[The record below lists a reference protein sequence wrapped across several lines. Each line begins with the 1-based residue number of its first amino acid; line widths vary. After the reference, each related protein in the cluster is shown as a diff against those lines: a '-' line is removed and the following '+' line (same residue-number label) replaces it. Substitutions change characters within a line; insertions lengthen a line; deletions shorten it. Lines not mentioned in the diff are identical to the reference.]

1 MGPCR
6 LLKTIFAQ
14 FLGKYRVVSALF
26 GKIERLTFTGTFDAF
41 QHLVKSHSFKQICF
55 PHRSEMGVLKSFL
68 NSRFIEVLLCRRKVQ
83 GSKLYEPQSFRA
95 ASTPLTPSNNT
106 LEKEPHH
113 APRSSPVPCRRRRKL
128 PSSRRRR
135 TGPRRVRQG
144 RALPRSP
151 HRRRGRGDRRAF
163 WHLDFLAGLKGIRH
177 VKAEAWSVHFEGRQP
192 KAETVVIEDRL
203 SFPADHPFL
212 EAFDRLKK
220 IAGDAAVKYTI
231 PSPSMLHLICCVRA
245 TDYEPIAAYKDNE
258 ELLLDDLAQTW
269 TDAMLALYERGC
281 RYLQLDDTSWGEFCS
296 AEKRAAY
303 AARGIDVDAV
313 ARSYVGV
320 LNRIIA
326 AKPADL
332 TLTMHICRGNFRS
345 TWFSSGGYEPIAEI
359 LFANCPVDGFF
370 LEYDS
375 ERSGGFE
382 PLRFIKDQTVVLGL
396 ITSKFPEL
404 EDKEAVKARI
414 AEAAK
419 YVPLV
424 QLCLSPQCGFSSTEE
439 GNIMTEEEQWAKVRL
454 VVEIARE
461 VWQDA

>member
-1 MGPCR
+1 MPHVLPPYRADVVGSFLRPAAVAQAR
-6 LLKTIFAQ
+6 AAFARGE
-14 FLGKYRVVSALF
+14 LSREALTAVEDEE
-26 GKIERLTFTGTFDAF
+26 IAA
-41 QHLVKSHSFKQICF
+41 LVKK
-55 PHRSEMGVLKSFL
+55 ELDNG
-68 NSRFIEVLLCRRKVQ
+68 
-83 GSKLYEPQSFRA
+83 
-95 ASTPLTPSNNT
+95 LTAVT
-106 LEKEPHH
+106 DGEF
-113 APRSSPVPCRRRRKL
+113 
-128 PSSRRRR
+128 
-135 TGPRRVRQG
+135 
-144 RALPRSP
+144 
-151 HRRRGRGDRRAF
+151 RRAF

-332 TLTMHICRGNFRS
+332 TLTMH
-345 TWFSSGGYEPIAEI
+345 TWFSSGGYEPIAKI

-375 ERSGGFE
+375 DRSGGFE

>member
-1 MGPCR
+1 MPHVLPPYRADVVGSFLRPAAVAQAR
-6 LLKTIFAQ
+6 AAFARGE
-14 FLGKYRVVSALF
+14 LSREALTAVEDEE
-26 GKIERLTFTGTFDAF
+26 IAA
-41 QHLVKSHSFKQICF
+41 LVKK
-55 PHRSEMGVLKSFL
+55 ELDNG
-68 NSRFIEVLLCRRKVQ
+68 
-83 GSKLYEPQSFRA
+83 
-95 ASTPLTPSNNT
+95 LTAVT
-106 LEKEPHH
+106 DGEF
-113 APRSSPVPCRRRRKL
+113 
-128 PSSRRRR
+128 
-135 TGPRRVRQG
+135 
-144 RALPRSP
+144 
-151 HRRRGRGDRRAF
+151 RRAF

-258 ELLLDDLAQTW
+258 ELLLDDL
-269 TDAMLALYERGC
+269 
-281 RYLQLDDTSWGEFCS
+281 
-296 AEKRAAY
+296 
-303 AARGIDVDAV
+303 

>member
-1 MGPCR
+1 MPHVLPPYRADVVGSFLRPAAVAQAR
-6 LLKTIFAQ
+6 AAFARGE
-14 FLGKYRVVSALF
+14 LSREALTAVEDEE
-26 GKIERLTFTGTFDAF
+26 IAA
-41 QHLVKSHSFKQICF
+41 LVKK
-55 PHRSEMGVLKSFL
+55 ELDNG
-68 NSRFIEVLLCRRKVQ
+68 
-83 GSKLYEPQSFRA
+83 
-95 ASTPLTPSNNT
+95 LTAVT
-106 LEKEPHH
+106 DGEF
-113 APRSSPVPCRRRRKL
+113 
-128 PSSRRRR
+128 
-135 TGPRRVRQG
+135 
-144 RALPRSP
+144 
-151 HRRRGRGDRRAF
+151 RRAF

-220 IAGDAAVKYTI
+220 IAGD
-231 PSPSMLHLICCVRA
+231 
-245 TDYEPIAAYKDNE
+245 
-258 ELLLDDLAQTW
+258 
-269 TDAMLALYERGC
+269 
-281 RYLQLDDTSWGEFCS
+281 
-296 AEKRAAY
+296 